1 MKGLWPFRHL
11 DLKVGSVIL
20 ATLLWYVVAG
30 EETVE
35 RSFRVPLELQ
45 QFPVGL
51 ELQADA
57 PSLVDVR
64 VRGASGALGRLN
76 PGDLV
81 TALDLGTARA
91 GRRLY
96 QLTAEQV
103 RTPTGIEVV
112 QIMPPSIALVF
123 ENSATKSVPVVP
135 EIEGTPAV
143 GFVVGQIVSDPPTV
157 EVIGPESAVARVVE
171 AITEP
176 ISVEAATDNVK
187 DTVTVGLFDQ
197 ALRLKTPKTAT
208 VTVQVTRAR

>member
-1 MKGLWPFRHL
+1 MKRLWPFRHL
-11 DLKVGSVIL
+11 NLKVWSVIL
-20 ATLLWYVVAG
+20 AALLWFVVAG

-57 PSLVDVR
+57 PSLVDIR
-64 VRGASGALGRLN
+64 VRGASGALSRIN

-81 TALDLGTARA
+81 AQLDLKTARS

-96 QLTAEQV
+96 QLTPEQV
-103 RTPTGIEVV
+103 RTPSGLEVV
-112 QIMPPSIALVF
+112 QIMPPSLALVF
-123 ENSATKSVPVVP
+123 ENSATKIVPVAP
-135 EIEGTPAV
+135 EIEGTPAPGFAV
-143 GFVVGQIVSDPPTV
+143 GKIVSDPSTV
-157 EVIGPESAVARVVE
+157 EVIGPESAVARVAE

-176 ISVEAATDNVK
+176 ISVEAATHDVK

-208 VTVQVTRAR
+208 VTVQVTRVR

>member
-1 MKGLWPFRHL
+1 MNRLWPFRHMN
-11 DLKVGSVIL
+11 LKVWSVVL
-20 ATLLWYVVAG
+20 ASLLWFVVAG

-45 QFPVGL
+45 QFPAGL

-64 VRGASGALGRLN
+64 VRGASGALSRLN

-81 TALDLGTARA
+81 AQLDLRTARS

-96 QLTAEQV
+96 QLTPEQV
-103 RTPTGIEVV
+103 RTPSGIEVV
-112 QIMPPSIALVF
+112 QITPSGIALVF
-123 ENSATKSVPVVP
+123 ENSAAKSVPVAP
-135 EIEGTPAV
+135 EIEGTPAP
-143 GFVVGQIVSDPPTV
+143 GFVVGKIFSDPSTV
-157 EVIGPESAVARVVE
+157 EVVGPESAVARVAE

-176 ISVEAATDNVK
+176 ISVDGATKDVT
-187 DTVTVGLFDQ
+187 DTVTVGVFDQ

-208 VTVQVTRAR
+208 VTVQVTRER

>member
-1 MKGLWPFRHL
+1 MKRFSPFRHMN
-11 DLKVGSVIL
+11 LKVWSVIL
-20 ATLLWYVVAG
+20 ATLLWFVVAG

-35 RSFRVPLELQ
+35 RGFRVPLELQ

-64 VRGASGALGRLN
+64 VRGASGALSRLN

-81 TALDLGTARA
+81 AQLDLRTARA

-96 QLTAEQV
+96 QLTPEQV
-103 RTPTGIEVV
+103 RTPSGIEVV

-123 ENSATKSVPVVP
+123 ENSATKRVPVVP
-135 EIEGTPAV
+135 EIEGTPAA
-143 GFVVGQIVSDPPTV
+143 GFVVGKIVSDPSTV

-176 ISVEAATDNVK
+176 ISVEAATHDVK

-208 VTVQVTRAR
+208 VIVQVTRAR

>member
-1 MKGLWPFRHL
+1 MKRFWPFRHMG
-11 DLKVGSVIL
+11 LKIWSVIL
-20 ATLLWYVVAG
+20 AALLWFVVAG

-64 VRGASGALGRLN
+64 VRGASGALSRMN

-81 TALDLGTARA
+81 AALDLGTARA

-96 QLTAEQV
+96 QLTPEQV
-103 RTPTGIEVV
+103 RTPTGVEAV
-112 QIMPPSIALVF
+112 QIMPPSITLVF
-123 ENSATKSVPVVP
+123 ENSATKSVPVAP
-135 EIEGTPAV
+135 EIEGMPAP
-143 GFVVGQIVSDPPTV
+143 GFMIGRVVSDPATV
-157 EVIGPESAVARVVE
+157 EIIGPESAVARVTE

-176 ISVEAATDNVK
+176 ISVDDATSDVK
-187 DTVTVGLFDQ
+187 ETVTVGLFDQ
-197 ALRLKTPKTAT
+197 ALRLKTPKSAT